1 VFQLGVTVRSS
12 FDSEHGS
19 ILFEFIAFVL
29 LGQLFIFG
37 ATMTILGELDQ
48 KLKVDLFAHQ
58 LARAGAIGNLDSL
71 LVSLQND
78 YQLSQVK
85 LIEVPC
91 NQQLFCLE
99 VVADSRTALG
109 VSLRHAE

>member
-1 VFQLGVTVRSS
+1 MRSS
-12 FDSEHGS
+12 FDSERGS

-37 ATMTILGELDQ
+37 ASMTILGELDQ
-48 KLKVDLFAHQ
+48 KLKVDLLAHQ
-58 LARAGAIGNLDSL
+58 LARAGAIGKVDSL

-78 YQLSQVK
+78 YLFSQVK
-85 LIEVPC
+85 LTEVPC
-91 NQQLFCLE
+91 NQELFCLK
-99 VVADSRTALG
+99 VVADSRAALG